1 MRTLTG
7 SCRTTRA
14 RARSGPTLTCWL
26 ITCGGWSASACRRVW
41 VTLRDLQRYI
51 GIIGAE
57 VRMPLGEPWRAGKR
71 PYGPAALSAAAACL
85 KGFYLYHAGSTGS
98 LAGGWIRRGCR
109 RGPTTAG
116 RCWVM

>member
-1 MRTLTG
+1 
-7 SCRTTRA
+7 
-14 RARSGPTLTCWL
+14 
-26 ITCGGWSASACRRVW
+26 VW

-85 KGFYLYHAGSTGS
+85 KGFYLYHAGSTRS
-98 LAGGWIRRGCR
+98 LAGGWTRRGCQ
-109 RGPTTAG
+109 RGRTATG

>member
-1 MRTLTG
+1 
-7 SCRTTRA
+7 
-14 RARSGPTLTCWL
+14 
-26 ITCGGWSASACRRVW
+26 VW

-98 LAGGWIRRGCR
+98 LPGGWIDAAADAG
-109 RGPTTAG
+109 GPQPGAAG
-116 RCWVM
+116 SCEGGDAG